1 MSDEV
6 IQKEYFHLEPSS
18 NGMSVNA
25 EGTSGK
31 QTFRV
36 RPMDEFSI
44 HRFDKLKLLEI
55 EEWMSL
61 TDQGMPSSEAWRIAG
76 DRFRKRWNGGAVGE
90 LRTLSPEDVQS
101 TEPTATEDPVQPNP
115 SRDERKGEA
124 S

>member
-61 TDQGMPSSEAWRIAG
+61 TDQGMPSSEAWRTDDLIFEG
-76 DRFRKRWNGGAVGE
+76 PD
-90 LRTLSPEDVQS
+90 
-101 TEPTATEDPVQPNP
+101 PNP
-115 SRDERKGEA
+115 
-124 S
+124 